1 MTRSVIC
8 HRQNL
13 TEFYNNK
20 FVYEILNVVNTRN
33 KKCNNKKQRLEKN
46 NFPSIQYLQAN
57 DSQTIYTKPQNY
69 IFIVNYVNTAKW
81 SSRCLWCGVAYQSI
95 LLNMANRVLETSS
108 LKSFWHLYALHCYSC
123 TDNVISSYTNI
134 LKYFFFRNMFA
145 EWTGISNT
153 KKKKRSG
160 EVMKARERKCV

>member
-69 IFIVNYVNTAKW
+69 IFIVNYVNTAK
-81 SSRCLWCGVAYQSI
+81 
-95 LLNMANRVLETSS
+95 
-108 LKSFWHLYALHCYSC
+108 
-123 TDNVISSYTNI
+123 
-134 LKYFFFRNMFA
+134 
-145 EWTGISNT
+145 
-153 KKKKRSG
+153 
-160 EVMKARERKCV
+160 